1 MKSKDE
7 VPEGEKTVVKT
18 EIKTIKEKT
27 KLEIKNEIVIITLGI
42 PINFNGEIIEKLEL
56 DFNSLTGVDICE
68 AESEALG
75 KFYTPLPDT
84 NYSTAYQG
92 AIAAKASGLP
102 FEAILEIKSK
112 DFKTITECTKGFLL
126 G

>member
-1 MKSKDE
+1 MKIKDE
-7 VPEGEKTVVKT
+7 MPEGEQTEVKT
-18 EIKTIKEKT
+18 EIKKFKEKT
-27 KLEIKNEIVIITLGI
+27 KLEIKNEIIIITLGI

-112 DFKTITECTKGFLL
+112 DFKTVTECTKGFLL

>member
-1 MKSKDE
+1 MKKNNEIPKDE
-7 VPEGEKTVVKT
+7 QIERKAEVK
-18 EIKTIKEKT
+18 EIKKKS
-27 KLEIKNEIVIITLGI
+27 KLEIKNEIIIITLGI

-56 DFNSLTGVDICE
+56 DFNSLTGVGICE

-102 FEAILEIKSK
+102 FEAILELKSK
-112 DFKTITECTKGFLL
+112 DFKTVTECTKGFLL

>member
-1 MKSKDE
+1 MEKNNEISKGEQIEGKAEVKEIKKKSK
-7 VPEGEKTVVKT
+7 
-18 EIKTIKEKT
+18 I
-27 KLEIKNEIVIITLGI
+27 EIKNEIIIITLGI

-92 AIAAKASGLP
+92 AIAAKASRLP